1 MAENYWLFLYTNT
14 KGLNSRLAI
23 RLSIDC
29 RYGLACPTTATGGD
43 SKPMMYSRIESQK
56 TNLPTTCTATK
67 TKALLKLIIMP
78 AILNKYKR

>member
-1 MAENYWLFLYTNT
+1 MAEVLAENYWLFLYTNT

-43 SKPMMYSRIESQK
+43 SMPMIYFRIESQK
-56 TNLPTTCTATK
+56 RTCQQ
-67 TKALLKLIIMP
+67 LVLQLKLRRY
-78 AILNKYKR
+78 LN